1 MAPLDRAENL
11 LRGQGGWK
19 EIWRSG
25 DRERERERGHNR
37 RVMGL
42 CREEKIRDSV
52 WQEHDDEKVMH
63 RV

>member
-25 DRERERERGHNR
+25 DIYIERGHNR

-42 CREEKIRDSV
+42 CREEKRRDSV